1 MFLCCVLG
9 WVNLHVSSLRAV
21 CHAQQFYSFPGY
33 NSHWFSEPG
42 NLGAHLSCARPESWG
57 FQCGEQAP
65 LPLGKSFIFL
75 DPSWLWISPLFLSV
89 YFFLWDHI
97 SSSPTCLDAA
107 LLVFVV
113 EALFILFSEEIILD
127 VVVDWLWEEKR
138 TPCAAILKCS
148 LQPFWIVI
156 LMLDISESD
165 FFLLIFY
172 ETFFN
177 LMEMISKML
186 FPPNHSFSPAIKA
199 CS

>member
-89 YFFLWDHI
+89 CVFLFVRSYLFLSYLSWCCSFSLCCGGSVH
-97 SSSPTCLDAA
+97 S
-107 LLVFVV
+107 VFRGNYSRRSCRLAVGG
-113 EALFILFSEEIILD
+113 EENSLCCHLE
-127 VVVDWLWEEKR
+127 VLS
-138 TPCAAILKCS
+138 AAILNS
-148 LQPFWIVI
+148 HLNARYQWIW
-156 LMLDISESD
+156 
-165 FFLLIFY
+165 FFLINILWNIF
-172 ETFFN
+172 
-177 LMEMISKML
+177 
-186 FPPNHSFSPAIKA
+186 
-199 CS
+199 